1 MRQTLHQGHTRA
13 STHAHR
19 VTMTVSK
26 QELRKSHASR
36 QNTSLLNANCGASH
50 GPADQIRWSGPPRRE
65 RAERERDTAH
75 TRSGIT
81 GGLESSYSRTF
92 KSILDTWKRLT
103 YISAAR
109 STCWHLRALASRFA
123 CFFTTQ
129 SGVKSKQL
137 GENFIR
143 FCQVPPLRGCTS
155 FSTDSVERISSERQ
169 SARRS
174 NACVTH

>member
-1 MRQTLHQGHTRA
+1 MTRKRISVRQTLHQGHTRA

-50 GPADQIRWSGPPRRE
+50 GPADQIRWSGPPRWE

-123 CFFTTQ
+123 CFFHDAIWRQIKAVGRELYTVL
-129 SGVKSKQL
+129 SSPAAPRLHEFFHRLRRADQL
-137 GENFIR
+137 
-143 FCQVPPLRGCTS
+143 
-155 FSTDSVERISSERQ
+155 
-169 SARRS
+169 
-174 NACVTH
+174 